1 MHWIHGW
8 QCRVLNN
15 QKISARLTNLAILAT
30 KPVIGNG
37 FLGAKVPLTF
47 CSGEAT
53 MEMILGLTEKVEAK

>member
-15 QKISARLTNLAILAT
+15 QKFSARLTNLAILASE
-30 KPVIGNG
+30 PVFENG
-37 FLGAKVPLTF
+37 FLDVKVPLTF

-53 MEMILGLTEKVEAK
+53 MELNFGLTEKVEAK